1 MSGFHGFLEEA
12 LQKSDAALFKELFR
26 VYPLAVVDDY
36 YKLGQ
41 WQNAL
46 MQMDLQLYL
55 AHLEESGAPEPP
67 PLDKLTLPV
76 LPNELGRSLPVG
88 GKPPERAILVTPVL
102 PHTETLQ
109 ILVFANKHRLD
120 LTKAKQLLAPLD
132 LAVREPVMS
141 DFNPGEERH
150 SIRGSK
156 CWGLRGDCN
165 GMESH
170 HLLVLKCLHV
180 EYFIA

>member
-1 MSGFHGFLEEA
+1 MSAQGFQGFLEEA

-46 MQMDLQLYL
+46 MQMDLQLFL

-67 PLDKLTLPV
+67 PLDQLTLPV
-76 LPNELGRSLPVG
+76 LPELGRILPVSG
-88 GKPPERAILVTPVL
+88 GKPPERVLVTPVL
-102 PHTETLQ
+102 PQTETLQ

-120 LTKAKQLLAPLD
+120 MTKAKQLLAPLD

-141 DFNPGEERH
+141 DFKSGEERH
-150 SIRGSK
+150 SIKGSN
-156 CWGLRGDCN
+156 GGDC
-165 GMESH
+165 GVMG
-170 HLLVLKCLHV
+170 
-180 EYFIA
+180 

>member
-1 MSGFHGFLEEA
+1 MSAQGFQGFLEEA
-12 LQKSDAALFKELFR
+12 LQKSDADLFKELFR

-36 YKLGQ
+36 YRFGQ

-46 MQMDLQLYL
+46 MQMDLQLFL

-67 PLDKLTLPV
+67 PLDQLTLPV
-76 LPNELGRSLPVG
+76 LPELGRILPVSEG
-88 GKPPERAILVTPVL
+88 AKPKDERVLVPVL
-102 PHTETLQ
+102 PQPETLQ

-141 DFNPGEERH
+141 DFKPGEE
-150 SIRGSK
+150 
-156 CWGLRGDCN
+156 
-165 GMESH
+165 SH
-170 HLLVLKCLHV
+170 
-180 EYFIA
+180 